1 MRFAPCILAVALVGV
16 VSGCGYYSRTYET
29 GPSYAYAPAPGYYET
44 RYSYDPYVYE
54 SKWDYYRNYNGSL
67 HPGPEHYP

>member
-1 MRFAPCILAVALVGV
+1 MRFAPYVLAALLAGTVA
-16 VSGCGYYSRTYET
+16 GCGVSYHEGYRYGYAPE
-29 GPSYAYAPAPGYYET
+29 YAYAPAPGYYSS
-44 RYSYDPYVYE
+44 RYSYD